1 MKLLKTCLCIV
12 IVLALTILVDM
23 VTLFSISNLNTDLSL
38 VDTNVFP
45 HNKVI
50 NVSITI
56 AEEDYQKML
65 DTPLNEEYFKANVD
79 YNGYTFNSVA
89 IRTKGNSS
97 LKSVANTN
105 SDRYSLKLD
114 LDYYIS
120 EQNLFGIK
128 NINLNNLFADNTMM
142 AEYLAYEMLS
152 ELETAAPRTTY
163 TSLYINDKYVGLYLS
178 VEQVDESFLLNNYGN
193 ANGELYKPYQGEG
206 CNLEYTTDNG
216 KSYSGLQIKNKV
228 NSANN
233 KLVELLKAIESP
245 EKLDNIFNVDS
256 FLKYLAMSVATIHLD
271 CYQGGM
277 FHNYYIYN
285 NNNSFEWIAWDL
297 NMAFNGFP
305 KGPNEP
311 EAFDFYID
319 EPVIGNMSNYPL
331 IEAIFSK
338 DEYVDKY
345 HNYLQQIASGY
356 FNYTTF
362 NDRVLEIYNMIKGYV
377 KADPTAFYSYDEFE
391 EALFADSENH
401 VSLLNFAK
409 LSSTNIKQQLAG
421 DKQSTNNGNGNV
433 SGTNNRNINKNKP
446 PNNGELKEKTA
457 GTKNDKN
464 MPFKFN
470 ENGQVIL
477 PKDVSLND
485 LPSSL
490 QQYLIKGEL
499 PPRQEFE
506 NILEQFSPEL
516 KQKLGLNKQI
526 GFEGERQVQDKQP
539 KQSSFYGLIPNLILL
554 ILGTLG
560 LIVFTLFISI
570 NFRL

>member
-45 HNKVI
+45 HHKVI

-152 ELETAAPRTTY
+152 ELETAVPRTTY
-163 TSLYINDKYVGLYLS
+163 TALYINDKYVGLYLS

-285 NNNSFEWIAWDL
+285 NNDSFEWIAWDL

-446 PNNGELKEKTA
+446 PNNGEQKEKPT

-560 LIVFTLFISI
+560 LIVFTLFIKHK
-570 NFRL
+570 F